1 MKQALN
7 LTFNDLDYN
16 FQVIK
21 FPTVSS
27 SCIEVQVL
35 LNHVTRTLVKS
46 TATWRLKGNDNADD
60 QELIEAIGQLI
71 DQRYRL
77 S

>member
-1 MKQALN
+1 MKQGLN
-7 LTFNDLDYN
+7 LTFKNLDYN

-21 FPTVSS
+21 FPTVSA
-27 SCIEVQVL
+27 SCVEVQVL

-46 TATWRLKGNDNADD
+46 TATWRLKGSETSDD
-60 QELIEAIGQLI
+60 QELIDAIGQII

>member
-7 LTFNDLDYN
+7 LTFKDLDYN
-16 FQVIK
+16 FQVIR
-21 FPTVSS
+21 FPTVSK

-35 LNHVTRTLVKS
+35 LNHVTRTLVKN
-46 TATWRLKGNDNADD
+46 TATWRLKGNVPHD
-60 QELIEAIGQLI
+60 QELIEAIGQII
-71 DQRYRL
+71 DERYRL